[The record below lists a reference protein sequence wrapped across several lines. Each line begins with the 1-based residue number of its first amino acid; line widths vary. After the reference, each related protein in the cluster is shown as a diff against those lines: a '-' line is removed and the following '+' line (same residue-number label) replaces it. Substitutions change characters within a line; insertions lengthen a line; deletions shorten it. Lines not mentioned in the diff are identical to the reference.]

1 MIVEDSKASLCGRW
15 CLTIHI
21 GPHAGPSYCLSL
33 SVSPHRSRC
42 FPLDDTAMPAW
53 STTPSFLAL
62 APLKTIGRR
71 LPQYVAMSPP
81 PSDDSAAAPPSL
93 PMSSGGGITAF
104 LSVVA
109 SSSDMV
115 SRAGGSSRLNYELG
129 SSRTSWQRVKEMES
143 LGYFP
148 TGYDRAAGTKTL
160 LRPDGEVLVLLTCL
174 VLEFLP

>member
-1 MIVEDSKASLCGRW
+1 MRPLVLDYTYRAHTQDRVILRRFQSRSPQSLLPRRRHCDADVEHDTKLSR
-15 CLTIHI
+15 
-21 GPHAGPSYCLSL
+21 PS
-33 SVSPHRSRC
+33 
-42 FPLDDTAMPAW
+42 
-53 STTPSFLAL
+53 
-62 APLKTIGRR
+62 PLKTIGRR

-93 PMSSGGGITAF
+93 PMSSGGGVTAF
-104 LSVVA
+104 LSVVV

-148 TGYDRAAGTKTL
+148 TGYDRAAGTETL

>member
-1 MIVEDSKASLCGRW
+1 MASLCGRW

-21 GPHAGPSYCLSL
+21 VPTHRIELFFVAFSL
-33 SVSPHRSRC
+33 AHRSRC
-42 FPLDDTAMPAW
+42 FPVDDTATPTW

-93 PMSSGGGITAF
+93 PMSSGGGVTAF
-104 LSVVA
+104 LSVVV

-148 TGYDRAAGTKTL
+148 TGYDRAAGTETL